1 MTLALDRRPLLVD
14 HHGERFAVPR
24 PAIPELGV
32 PGTRHWSGYI
42 LLDEVVPELIGT
54 RALET
59 FDRMRRSDGTIKALL
74 RALKGPLLS
83 AQIDVDPASED
94 AQDVAIRDFVRWN
107 LFEGL
112 SHTFKRHLREALTS
126 LDFGFSVFEL
136 CWDDRVVEGE
146 QRVVLKKIAP
156 RLQRTIWR
164 WHLARDGGLI
174 SVEQNLFVSEGESG
188 YATIPVEKLA
198 VYVNEQE
205 GANWTGQSVL
215 RPAYKHWWMKDQFE
229 KFQAIGAERFSV
241 GIVEVKVGLDQSDD
255 AAALTRAEEIGAG
268 IRAHEKGNV
277 ALPNDWS
284 FELKGVDGRPYD
296 LLGPI
301 EYHDLAILRSIHAQF
316 LALGAK
322 GQGSNAMSQ
331 DQSSFFLQQERSIA
345 DDTADVVNRFIIP
358 KLVDFNWSGVTK
370 YPKLVFRKI
379 ETREIEKYF
388 TAIAVLAGQRLLTA
402 DDPTEDELRS
412 IAGLPPH
419 DKTTARTRPAPSPA
433 PQPQPAGQ
441 PPGTEPP
448 PSPDGGAA

>member
-1 MTLALDRRPLLVD
+1 MTVAAERRPLIVD
-14 HHGERFAVPR
+14 RHGERFALPR
-24 PAIPELGV
+24 PALPELGV
-32 PGTRHWSGYI
+32 PGTRHWAGYI
-42 LLDEVVPELIGT
+42 LLDEVVPELTGM

-83 AQIDVDPASED
+83 AQIDVDAASDD
-94 AQDVAIRDFVRWN
+94 AQDVSIRDFVRWN

-112 SHTFKRHLREALTS
+112 SHTFKRHLREALTN

-136 CWDDRVVEGE
+136 CWDDRVVDGE

-156 RLQRTIWR
+156 RLQRTIWK

-174 SVEQNLFVSEGESG
+174 SVEQNLFVSEGEGG
-188 YATIPVEKLA
+188 YAKIPVEKLA

-241 GIVEVKVGLDQSDD
+241 GIVEVKVGADQDDD
-255 AAALTRAEEIGAG
+255 AAALQRAEDIGAG

-277 ALPNDWS
+277 ALPHDWG

-301 EYHDLAILRSIHAQF
+301 EYHDLAILRSVHAQF

-322 GQGSNAMSQ
+322 GGSNAMSS
-331 DQSSFFLQQERSIA
+331 DQSSFFLQHERAIA
-345 DDTADVVNRFIIP
+345 EDTADVVNRFIIP
-358 KLVDFNWSGVTK
+358 KLVDSNWSGVTK

-388 TAIAVLAGQRLLTA
+388 NAISVLAGQRLITP
-402 DDPTEDELRS
+402 DDPTEEDLRS

-419 DKTTARTRPAPSPA
+419 DKTTARERPTPAPA
-433 PQPQPAGQ
+433 PQPQLAGQ
-441 PPGTEPP
+441 KPGTEPP
-448 PSPDGGAA
+448 PDGGAA